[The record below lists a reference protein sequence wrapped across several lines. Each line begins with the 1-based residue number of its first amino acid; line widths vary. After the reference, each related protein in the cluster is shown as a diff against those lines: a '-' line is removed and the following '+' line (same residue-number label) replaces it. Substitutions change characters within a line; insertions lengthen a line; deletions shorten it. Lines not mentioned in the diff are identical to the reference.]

1 MWRRIMVSNAT
12 PAPQPTPAPSPTVP
26 STPQQPIDYLAMP
39 KGGFLY
45 RFIAWLI
52 DAIIL
57 GIIQSVITVIIG
69 APIFLSGV
77 TLSPGAMA
85 AQYST
90 MSVISLVVGILYFV
104 YFWGDKGATPGKMAL
119 GLKIVGTDGTMPIGY
134 PKAFVRYIGYIISSI
149 ICLLG
154 YLLIIIDD
162 DNQGLHDKIAS
173 TFVVKVS

>member
-1 MWRRIMVSNAT
+1 MSQDT
-12 PAPQPTPAPSPTVP
+12 GPPPQPASSPGGQTPTGKGGPTDY
-26 STPQQPIDYLAMP
+26 STMP
-39 KGGFLY
+39 KAGFLY

-57 GIIQSVITVIIG
+57 GIIQGAITAALGTPVMTGVSFDPVQMASRYSAISAISLIIG
-69 APIFLSGV
+69 VA
-77 TLSPGAMA
+77 
-85 AQYST
+85 
-90 MSVISLVVGILYFV
+90 YFV

-119 GLKIVGTDGTMPIGY
+119 GLKVIGTDGSMPVGY

-149 ICLLG
+149 ICMLG

-173 TFVVKVS
+173 TYVVKTP